1 MAHESKVTSPLY
13 NFIDPQELLGYAVY
27 LLFSNNRELEGEFY
41 ESITR
46 ACKSANLLPKEIS
59 VRNNKIFLSYYHYVP
74 FVNYIFISS
83 DDNSKFNLSFIKA
96 NEDVFAGQLPAPY
109 KELGLE
115 KRVFT
120 F

>member
-13 NFIDPQELLGYAVY
+13 NFMGPQELLNHSVY
-27 LLFSNNRELEGEFY
+27 LLFSNNRELVGEF
-41 ESITR
+41 SKAIDR
-46 ACKSANLLPKEIS
+46 ACKSANILPKEIF
-59 VRNNKIFLSYYHYVP
+59 VKDNKIFLSYYHYVP
-74 FVNYIFISS
+74 FINYIFISS
-83 DDNSKFNLSFIKA
+83 EDNSKFNLSFIKA